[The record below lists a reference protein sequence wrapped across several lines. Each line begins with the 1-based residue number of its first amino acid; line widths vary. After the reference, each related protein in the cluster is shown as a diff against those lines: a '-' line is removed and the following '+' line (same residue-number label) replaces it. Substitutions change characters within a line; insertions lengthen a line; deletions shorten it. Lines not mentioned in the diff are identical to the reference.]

1 MIQTDPGF
9 HLPAVGVVSIKSA
22 TTLHQEEELA
32 RQKALAEEQAAPPI
46 QGLVNYVR
54 VRWNEARDAKR
65 PVASE
70 MRSSL
75 RRRKGTYDDSKLQEI
90 RNTGGSEIWMGITGV
105 KCRAAAAWLRDALLG
120 AGNDKPWGVRPTP
133 IPDLNPDEMQAA
145 QVVAQQQV
153 MTLIQQTGIMPTPDQ
168 MLEIGRVTRQDMM
181 DSLRDSARK
190 DAELTEDRMED
201 ALTEGGFHSALNLA
215 LDDLVTFKAA
225 FIRGPV
231 VRKKTKLAWVQ
242 SPEGGWVADIKE
254 DLVAEFERVSPFDI
268 FPAPYSYDLDSG
280 YLIQRHRMTRSSL
293 ADMIGVPGYS
303 DNAIREVLKKYDG
316 GAVSNWLAM
325 GPDGEDYSM
334 GATASDDKMF
344 TTTWKNR
351 LIDAIELWDNIPGRL
366 LIEWG
371 MPAESIPDPDREYA
385 ANVWLIETYV
395 VRAVLNQD
403 PLGEKPYSMASYERT
418 PGRFWGLGIPDLI
431 RDVQDVCNASARAL
445 INNMGMSSG
454 PQVVVNVERLPE
466 GQKLSS
472 LKPWKIWP
480 AVSDPLGATSPPI
493 DFFVPPSVAGDL
505 MAVYEKFSDLA
516 DEYSGIPKV
525 LMGLGAP
532 GGAGRTATGL
542 DKMITSAS
550 KVMKAVVH
558 NIDSMIEG
566 VLQRLHTHLIYHLH
580 DPQVSGDVHIVA
592 TGSDSV
598 LQRDALALRRNEF
611 LMNTAN
617 PVDMQIVGL
626 QGRAHLL
633 AEQAK
638 TLGMDPDK
646 IVQDPDALELQQKMM
661 AQAQMQM
668 AAQGQP
674 SATAPTQT
682 TPGMS
687 PDIAAQGGRP
697 AVAAF
702 DKPPAM

>member
-1 MIQTDPGF
+1 MIQTDSGF
-9 HLPAVGVVSIKSA
+9 HLPAAGVIPMKSA
-22 TTLHQEEELA
+22 ATLHQEEELA
-32 RQKALAEEQAAPPI
+32 RQKALAEEQSAPPI
-46 QGLVNYVR
+46 QGLVSYVR
-54 VRWNEARDAKR
+54 VRWDEARAAKR
-65 PVASE
+65 PVAAE

-75 RRRKGTYDDSKLQEI
+75 RRRKGMYDEAKLQDI
-90 RNTGGSEIWMGITGV
+90 RATGGSEIWMGITGV

-120 AGNDKPWGVRPTP
+120 NGNDKPWGVRPTP
-133 IPDLNPDEMQAA
+133 IPELNPAEMQAA
-145 QVVAQQQV
+145 EQLAQQKI
-153 MTLIQQTGIMPTPDQ
+153 MLLIQQTGIMPTPDQ
-168 MLEIGRVTRQDMM
+168 VQEIGRSVKQDMT
-181 DSLRDSARK
+181 DSIRETARK

-201 ALTEGGFHSALNLA
+201 VLVEGGFHAALNLA

-231 VRKKTKLAWVQ
+231 VRKKTKLNWVE
-242 SPEGGWVADIKE
+242 SAEGGWVADIKE

-293 ADMIGVPGYS
+293 SDMIGVPGYS

-325 GPDGEDYSM
+325 GPDGEDFSM
-334 GATASDDKMF
+334 GATASDDKLF
-344 TTTWKNR
+344 QTTWKNR

-395 VRAVLNQD
+395 IRAVLNQD
-403 PLGEKPYSMASYERT
+403 PLGDKPYSMASYERI

-445 INNMGMSSG
+445 VNNMGMSSG

-480 AVSDPLGATSPPI
+480 SVSDPLGSTSPPI
-493 DFFVPPSVAGDL
+493 DFFVPPSVAGEL
-505 MAVYEKFSDLA
+505 MSVYEKFSDLA

-558 NIDSMIEG
+558 NIDSMIES
-566 VLQRLHTHLIYHLH
+566 VLVRLHTHLIYHLQ
-580 DPQVSGDVHIVA
+580 DPQVSGDVTIMA

-617 PVDMQIVGL
+617 PIDMQIVGM

-646 IVQDPDALELQQKMM
+646 IVQDPDTLELQQKMM

-668 AAQGQP
+668 PPQQG
-674 SATAPTQT
+674 AAPTQT

-702 DKPPAM
+702 DRPPM

>member
-1 MIQTDPGF
+1 M
-9 HLPAVGVVSIKSA
+9 KSA

-65 PVASE
+65 PVAAE
-70 MRSSL
+70 MRSAL
-75 RRRKGTYDDSKLQEI
+75 RRRKGMYDDAKLLEI

-120 AGNDKPWGVRPTP
+120 SGNDKPWGVRPTP
-133 IPDLNPDEMQAA
+133 MPELNPTEMAA
-145 QVVAQQQV
+145 AEALSQQQI
-153 MTLIQQTGIMPTPDQ
+153 MLLLQQTGVMPTPEQ
-168 MLEIGRVTRQDMM
+168 AQEISKVTRQDMM
-181 DSLRDSARK
+181 DDLRETARR

-201 ALTEGGFHSALNLA
+201 VLVEGGFHSALNLA

-231 VRKKTKLAWVQ
+231 VRKKTKLGWVQ
-242 SPEGGWVADIKE
+242 SAEGGWEADIRE
-254 DLVAEFERVSPFDI
+254 DLVAEFERVSPFDM

-280 YLIQRHRMTRSSL
+280 YMIQRHRMTRSSL
-293 ADMIGVPGYS
+293 SDMIGVPGYS

-334 GATASDDKMF
+334 GATASDDKLF

-395 VRAVLNQD
+395 IRAVLNQD
-403 PLGEKPYSMASYERT
+403 PLGVKPYSMASYERI

-466 GQKLSS
+466 GHKLSS

-480 AVSDPLGATSPPI
+480 AVADPLGSSAPPI

-505 MAVYEKFSDLA
+505 MAVYEKFSELA

-558 NIDSMIEG
+558 NIDAMIES

-580 DPQVSGDVHIVA
+580 DPQISGDVQIIA

-617 PVDMQIVGL
+617 PIDMQIVGM

-646 IVQDPDALELQQKMM
+646 IVQDPDTLEMQQKLMM
-661 AQAQMQM
+661 QAQMMVPGGAPAPQ
-668 AAQGQP
+668 AA
-674 SATAPTQT
+674 TQT

-687 PDIAAQGGRP
+687 PDLAAQGGRP

-702 DKPPAM
+702 DRPPAR